1 MHCVC
6 VVQVSYYDV
15 SAVLY
20 LTTQGVEFTGGTLR
34 GASMRTRR
42 IVTSSAKCY
51 LACAAHP
58 ECDRFTFK
66 RVLANPA
73 ASARGDEPARCFLK
87 TGEKSSRYGH
97 GAFNRPLPC
106 RDGSQCVSGRV
117 ARNGSVVRLE

>member
-1 MHCVC
+1 MPSATIAWGIYARSCVEVDAFVRAC
-6 VVQVSYYDV
+6 LGCDDANYRT
-15 SAVLY
+15 L
-20 LTTQGVEFTGGTLR
+20 GVALID
-34 GASMRTRR
+34 APRTRD
-42 IVTSSAKCY
+42 
-51 LACAAHP
+51 AAP
-58 ECDRFTFK
+58 YENWRCG